1 MCSICLHSCQ
11 KREKN
16 PIYIIGNDKHQT
28 FGTRVRICFQH
39 PKIDKKKKL
48 HIPISLLCFPFDFH
62 ALHAINENMFFF
74 LLPLW
79 LYLSIDFCYFKCYSW
94 LIVQFDSL
102 IRSLC
107 YNVIFFSLYFAVSVL
122 VFNQRWY
129 VEFADVVWYNLIHCR
144 MWLSSPLSYCKI
156 FALAIK
162 KILFIIFFR
171 FFLSHCWKSRCVL
184 CISNWCWFLSKCK
197 FAFKMKHRQK
207 NTHTRIWN
215 RSGSVLSCMLRYQ
228 FSKWEL
234 LCIEI
239 VQCVL

>member
-1 MCSICLHSCQ
+1 MS
-11 KREKN
+11 KEREKN
-16 PIYIIGNDKHQT
+16 PILGNDKHQT
-28 FGTRVRICFQH
+28 FGSRVRICFQH

-107 YNVIFFSLYFAVSVL
+107 YNVIFFTVSVL

-129 VEFADVVWYNLIHCR
+129 VEFANVVWYNLIHCR

-162 KILFIIFFR
+162 KAHFYFFFFR
-171 FFLSHCWKSRCVL
+171 FFFVSLLK
-184 CISNWCWFLSKCK
+184 I
-197 FAFKMKHRQK
+197 KMCSLH
-207 NTHTRIWN
+207 
-215 RSGSVLSCMLRYQ
+215 L
-228 FSKWEL
+228 EL
-234 LCIEI
+234 KLNLVEM
-239 VQCVL
+239 